1 MYICWPDTCM
11 AYMALLMHKETA
23 RYVVAYTT
31 HTMHLWNNKLY
42 VKIKQTQSSSDFRL
56 TPTEF

>member
-1 MYICWPDTCM
+1 M